1 MCSLCSTISI
11 VATDTDH
18 MKLSTILILARRFVY
33 TATGDEE
40 DSAWQSI
47 ATLINDKIQPERYAK
62 GRPWGI
68 YRAKK
73 TYGEIGEDEHPE
85 IVHLM
90 TTGVHDAV
98 V

>member
-1 MCSLCSTISI
+1 
-11 VATDTDH
+11 
-18 MKLSTILILARRFVY
+18 MKLCTILILARRFVY

-47 ATLINDKIQPERYAK
+47 ATLINDKIQPEKYAK

-68 YRAKK
+68 YRAKEM
-73 TYGEIGEDEHPE
+73 YGEIGKDEHPE

-90 TTGVHDAV
+90 TKGADDVIV
-98 V
+98 KGKMQQYGL

>member
-1 MCSLCSTISI
+1 
-11 VATDTDH
+11 

-47 ATLINDKIQPERYAK
+47 ATLINERIQPERYAK
-62 GRPWGI
+62 GRLWGI
-68 YRAKK
+68 YRAKEM
-73 TYGEIGEDEHPE
+73 YGKIEKDEHPE

-90 TTGVHDAV
+90 TKGAHDATV
-98 V
+98 KGKMQQYGLIG